1 MRCIFCL
8 NIAPGRWA
16 LTVRR
21 VSGEV
26 ERVIEPLCP
35 RCDRAL
41 RKAGDLGLRLKA
53 TGDRWLGGHIHGA
66 PTSPPSLSP
75 WMTNPK
81 WPHEPD

>member
-1 MRCIFCL
+1 MRCIFCP
-8 NIAPGRWA
+8 NVAPGRWA

-53 TGDRWLGGHIHGA
+53 TGDRWLGGHIGTGRGDGPHA
-66 PTSPPSLSP
+66 SLQTLLQ
-75 WMTNPK
+75 TN
-81 WPHEPD
+81 HL